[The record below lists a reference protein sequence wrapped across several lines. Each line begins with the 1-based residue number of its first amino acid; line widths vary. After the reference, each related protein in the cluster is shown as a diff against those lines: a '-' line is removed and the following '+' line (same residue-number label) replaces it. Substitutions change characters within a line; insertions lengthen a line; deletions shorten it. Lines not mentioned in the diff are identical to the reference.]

1 MSIGFS
7 VKVSSLSVV
16 VCTLL
21 LSCAMCCAQSSDD
34 AHIAPAKK
42 GRPPAPRTPAGALK
56 SAGNHRP
63 LRVDVDLVLVPVT
76 VTDRYNR
83 LVTGLDKHDFSL
95 FEEEQQQSIRYFSS
109 EDTPIS
115 LGVVLDLSGTMKN
128 KIDLARDAAIEF
140 FESANPRDDY
150 FVVSFA
156 DSPMLLADS
165 TTSIG
170 TIRDRL
176 AQAKPAGKT
185 ALLDAIYMAV
195 AKMRRAR
202 HARHA
207 LLVISDGGDNNSR
220 FTAREIKKLVVEE
233 DVEIYGIGIF
243 DGFFKSPEEWEGK
256 KLMTQITEAT
266 GGRVI
271 TLKDP
276 RKLPAIAA
284 QISLELRNQYVL
296 GYRPIDSK
304 AGTWRNIRVKLTQP
318 ADRGE
323 LRVHAKKGYVGPE
336 E

>member
-1 MSIGFS
+1 MDIGYS
-7 VKVSSLSVV
+7 VKVCSLTLV
-16 VCTLL
+16 VCSVLLPWTLC
-21 LSCAMCCAQSSDD
+21 SAQSGDPV
-34 AHIAPAKK
+34 HVAPLPK
-42 GRPPAPRTPAGALK
+42 RSPAAAPTAAGSLQPAGH
-56 SAGNHRP
+56 HRP

-76 VTDRYNR
+76 VTDRFNR
-83 LVTGLDKHDFSL
+83 MVTGLNKHDFSL
-95 FEEEQQQSIRYFSS
+95 LEEQQPQTIRYFSS

-128 KIDLARDAAIEF
+128 KIELARDAAIEF
-140 FESANPRDDY
+140 FESANPKDDY

-156 DSPMLLADS
+156 DAPMLLADS

-195 AKMRRAR
+195 TKMRRAK
-202 HARHA
+202 HSRHA
-207 LLVISDGGDNNSR
+207 LLVISDGGDNHSR
-220 FTAREIKKLVVEE
+220 FTAREIKKLVEEE

-243 DGFFKSPEEWEGK
+243 GGFFKSSEEWEGK

-266 GGRVI
+266 GGRVV

-276 RKLPAIAA
+276 RKLPEIAA
-284 QISLELRNQYVL
+284 QISMELRNQYVL
-296 GYRPIDSK
+296 GYRP
-304 AGTWRNIRVKLTQP
+304 AGNKPGAWRNIQVKLTQ
-318 ADRGE
+318 AANREE
-323 LRVHAKKGYVGPE
+323 LRVHSKKGYQGPE